1 MKTTAKL
8 NPQTRTI
15 TLEIDEA
22 ELDSILQCAEIG
34 IRKFYCDRIA
44 KASTESQKSAFVRL
58 EQNALTNLTELTETI
73 AQA

>member
-8 NPQTRTI
+8 NPQTRMI
-15 TLEIDEA
+15 TLDIDEA
-22 ELDSILQCAEIG
+22 ELDALLQCAEIG
-34 IRKFYCDRIA
+34 IKKFYFERIA

>member
-15 TLEIDEA
+15 TLEIEEA
-22 ELDSILQCAEIG
+22 ELDAILQCAEIG
-34 IRKFYCDRIA
+34 IRKFYCDRIT